1 MSEKQ
6 VKEPWLENISLG
18 LYGIDTLVISEQQL
32 VCIDSLCVITD
43 VFLYRN

>member
-6 VKEPWLENISLG
+6 VKEPWLENIS

>member
-6 VKEPWLENISLG
+6 VKEPWLENII
-18 LYGIDTLVISEQQL
+18 LYTIDTLVISEQQF
-32 VCIDSLCVITD
+32 VCMDSLYVITD